1 MGVHARPSTVLIG
14 LAAVLLLG
22 ACGQSPQTQPP
33 PPPPTPPPAPAPV
46 LPSTTPLYPS
56 IGNRLGD
63 PRRIGPDDLHW
74 AVDAAQSAVT
84 GSRLISVQPAV
95 DAGQPVWTVHLLTEG
110 PSLKQVQVDAIV
122 RGAKAADLPAPP
134 GDLAQTVLVE
144 NAIKTSWI
152 DAVDALQRQN
162 PGTTVS
168 SVVLDTSTLN
178 PAWKITLLT
187 QARQTVYTVDA
198 TTGMV
203 TGDTGGPRPRAD
215 YR

>member
-1 MGVHARPSTVLIG
+1 MGIHASPSPALIG
-14 LAAVLLLG
+14 LAAVVLLA
-22 ACGQSPQTQPP
+22 ACEQDAPTPAPP
-33 PPPPTPPPAPAPV
+33 PPPSATPPAPAPA

-63 PRRIGPDDLHW
+63 PHRIGPDDLHW

-95 DAGQPVWTVHLLTEG
+95 WNVRLLTEG
-110 PSLKQVQVDAIV
+110 PSVKQVRVDAIT
-122 RGAKAADLPAPP
+122 RGAKDADLPAPP

-144 NAIKTSWI
+144 NAIKSPWA
-152 DAVDALQRQN
+152 DAVNALQRQN
-162 PGTTVS
+162 PGSTVS

-187 QARQTVYTVDA
+187 GSRRTVYTVDA

-203 TGDTGGPRPRAD
+203 TGDAAGPRPNAD
-215 YR
+215 YEPAH